1 MVPGAGHA
9 AQLED
14 RRRADAYEIASDR
27 GGRRGCPPVR
37 IAFFVGLGVVVAV
50 EVLLEEVVERGAVAH
65 DRVGG
70 VLVAVF
76 GVLDEIGF
84 GELEALA
91 FALAGFD
98 EWCERGIDLV
108 VRRLRPFRC
117 HARTLRHANPGTEG
131 TAIDPPRGSGAPV
144 RLGEVRERRQPARRA
159 LMRRAAAV
167 CTPAAIPSG
176 PSKVDAR

>member
-1 MVPGAGHA
+1 MSTN
-9 AQLED
+9 LD
-14 RRRADAYEIASDR
+14 R
-27 GGRRGCPPVR
+27 PL
-37 IAFFVGLGVVVAV
+37 FVGLRVVVAV
-50 EVLLEEVVERGAVAH
+50 EVVLQEVVERGAVAH
-65 DRVGG
+65 DRLGG
-70 VLVAVF
+70 VLVAVL

-84 GELEALA
+84 RELEALA

-117 HARTLRHANPGTEG
+117 HARTLRHAKPGMEG

-144 RLGEVRERRQPARRA
+144 GSAKFASVASPHAR

-167 CTPAAIPSG
+167 WTPAAIPSG